1 MPGRPKKVQTE
12 AAAVEAQ
19 PKRKPGRP
27 KKVQTEAAAVEAI
40 TPVAPVA
47 PIEAVEAQPKRKSVL
62 TSGSSLIDTLYVD
75 CLPQKAAAVDAGEV
89 LRPYLLLAAQEIGVA
104 HYLLADYRMGA
115 RGAVALLVGA
125 VNKGELTLPKY
136 VYIASTDPVF
146 NEAFA
151 YLRSVSNDVVRPC
164 R

>member
-1 MPGRPKKVQTE
+1 
-12 AAAVEAQ
+12 
-19 PKRKPGRP
+19 
-27 KKVQTEAAAVEAI
+27 
-40 TPVAPVA
+40 
-47 PIEAVEAQPKRKSVL
+47 
-62 TSGSSLIDTLYVD
+62 
-75 CLPQKAAAVDAGEV
+75 
-89 LRPYLLLAAQEIGVA
+89 
-104 HYLLADYRMGA
+104 MGA